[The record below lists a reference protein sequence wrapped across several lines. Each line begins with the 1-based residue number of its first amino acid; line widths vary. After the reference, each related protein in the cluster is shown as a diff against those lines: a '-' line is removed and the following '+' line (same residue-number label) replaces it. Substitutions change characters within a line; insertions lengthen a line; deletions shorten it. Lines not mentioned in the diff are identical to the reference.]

1 MLDYINRLLKNL
13 SIKNQGNSVHVSG
26 LPTYTFAADLQRI
39 WGTQRIIK
47 HMFSN
52 MSSSGLTM
60 LNFFLPDLIYMLGR
74 MRQESGMRTSKR
86 LIIRLT
92 ELLLEETWMK
102 STTVENPSIL
112 NFKKLENFNVKP
124 FPYQMDFLNTYNTTV
139 PAYRLQG
146 YVLAAGAGAG
156 KAQPLYSLVK
166 VPGGWKRMGDMSVG
180 DVVSTPDG
188 KIANVIGVYPQGKR
202 PVYRLTFQD
211 GRQVDADYDHLW
223 KVTVDDK
230 DEGRDCKVTKLMR
243 THEILARIEA
253 RKGNPRIY
261 VPLMQADPGVEIPS
275 LLDPYLLGAL
285 IGDGTTGENAVHLSS
300 ADAFI
305 VDEIRRLL
313 PDDLDIKHASG
324 YDYRITGL
332 PGPSSNAVVSA
343 LRKMGLAGKRSW
355 EKFIPQEY
363 MGASVAQ
370 RLALLQGLMDTDGTV
385 DAHSSASFC
394 TTSERLAYQVQD
406 LVRSLGWMAKISV
419 KKSPKYVYN
428 GEIRHGM
435 DAYQVHIRSDKP
447 SDLFRLPRKKERCND
462 DGQYCAD
469 LGLAIRTVEFIGED
483 FTQCIMIDHPD
494 HLYITD
500 NYTVTHNTLN
510 FLMLAHCLE
519 ADTIIGLAPKNTMRA
534 AWEKDLTKHVRDD
547 KIKDAY
553 WSDEHKVQDINR
565 SDKYFFL
572 HYEAIDQLVDVMKHR
587 KRTSKRV
594 VIAVDESHNLNDLS
608 AARTRKLVEYVRL
621 LRQNMVEVHVV
632 FMSGTPIKQMGA
644 EMIPCLNCIDPMF
657 DRYAEERFRAIYGLT
672 SSRANDILRARIGNM
687 MHIVPREAYRKEKVK
702 PIDVPVKIPNG
713 KNYTLNSIRDLM
725 AIYVSDRAKYYKD
738 NMASFIATY
747 EEGLRLY
754 AATMRTP
761 GERADFEKYKS
772 FVAIIRKRYDPVA
785 HKEMAMYCNAF
796 EERRIMPV
804 LPRDLKLRFKDA
816 KSVVKYVA
824 LKIQGEALANVL
836 GVARIRCHVD
846 MLEHIDFD
854 TYIDNAEGKTLIFS
868 SYVPV
873 VEKLTGMLSSAGF
886 NPEPI
891 YGATNKNINAILQ
904 RLEKDPDVNPAVAT
918 YDSLAE
924 GVPMLMCNTE
934 LLLNAPW
941 RSSDEIQAISRI
953 DRVGQ
958 TLPVAVFRF
967 YLDTGDEP
975 NVSTRSQEIM
985 ELSRALVAEIL
996 GIEDSPKGAEAT
1008 QMVLAMEGYSFE
1020 DEMPQTLIEEAF
1032 DAVPSTKS
1040 SYADW

>member
-156 KAQPLYSLVK
+156 K
-166 VPGGWKRMGDMSVG
+166 
-180 DVVSTPDG
+180 
-188 KIANVIGVYPQGKR
+188 
-202 PVYRLTFQD
+202 
-211 GRQVDADYDHLW
+211 
-223 KVTVDDK
+223 
-230 DEGRDCKVTKLMR
+230 
-243 THEILARIEA
+243 
-253 RKGNPRIY
+253 
-261 VPLMQADPGVEIPS
+261 
-275 LLDPYLLGAL
+275 
-285 IGDGTTGENAVHLSS
+285 
-300 ADAFI
+300 
-305 VDEIRRLL
+305 
-313 PDDLDIKHASG
+313 
-324 YDYRITGL
+324 
-332 PGPSSNAVVSA
+332 
-343 LRKMGLAGKRSW
+343 
-355 EKFIPQEY
+355 
-363 MGASVAQ
+363 
-370 RLALLQGLMDTDGTV
+370 
-385 DAHSSASFC
+385 
-394 TTSERLAYQVQD
+394 
-406 LVRSLGWMAKISV
+406 
-419 KKSPKYVYN
+419 
-428 GEIRHGM
+428 
-435 DAYQVHIRSDKP
+435 
-447 SDLFRLPRKKERCND
+447 
-462 DGQYCAD
+462 
-469 LGLAIRTVEFIGED
+469 
-483 FTQCIMIDHPD
+483 
-494 HLYITD
+494 
-500 NYTVTHNTLN
+500 TLN

-553 WSDEHKVQDINR
+553 WSDEHKVQDISR

-587 KRTSKRV
+587 KRASKRV

>member
-156 KAQPLYSLVK
+156 K
-166 VPGGWKRMGDMSVG
+166 
-180 DVVSTPDG
+180 
-188 KIANVIGVYPQGKR
+188 
-202 PVYRLTFQD
+202 
-211 GRQVDADYDHLW
+211 
-223 KVTVDDK
+223 
-230 DEGRDCKVTKLMR
+230 
-243 THEILARIEA
+243 
-253 RKGNPRIY
+253 
-261 VPLMQADPGVEIPS
+261 
-275 LLDPYLLGAL
+275 
-285 IGDGTTGENAVHLSS
+285 
-300 ADAFI
+300 
-305 VDEIRRLL
+305 
-313 PDDLDIKHASG
+313 
-324 YDYRITGL
+324 
-332 PGPSSNAVVSA
+332 
-343 LRKMGLAGKRSW
+343 
-355 EKFIPQEY
+355 
-363 MGASVAQ
+363 
-370 RLALLQGLMDTDGTV
+370 
-385 DAHSSASFC
+385 
-394 TTSERLAYQVQD
+394 
-406 LVRSLGWMAKISV
+406 
-419 KKSPKYVYN
+419 
-428 GEIRHGM
+428 
-435 DAYQVHIRSDKP
+435 
-447 SDLFRLPRKKERCND
+447 
-462 DGQYCAD
+462 
-469 LGLAIRTVEFIGED
+469 
-483 FTQCIMIDHPD
+483 
-494 HLYITD
+494 
-500 NYTVTHNTLN
+500 TLN

-553 WSDEHKVQDINR
+553 WSDEHKVQDISR

-587 KRTSKRV
+587 KRASKRV

-761 GERADFEKYKS
+761 GERADFDKYKS

>member
-102 STTVENPSIL
+102 STIVENPSIL

-156 KAQPLYSLVK
+156 K
-166 VPGGWKRMGDMSVG
+166 
-180 DVVSTPDG
+180 
-188 KIANVIGVYPQGKR
+188 
-202 PVYRLTFQD
+202 
-211 GRQVDADYDHLW
+211 
-223 KVTVDDK
+223 
-230 DEGRDCKVTKLMR
+230 
-243 THEILARIEA
+243 
-253 RKGNPRIY
+253 
-261 VPLMQADPGVEIPS
+261 
-275 LLDPYLLGAL
+275 
-285 IGDGTTGENAVHLSS
+285 
-300 ADAFI
+300 
-305 VDEIRRLL
+305 
-313 PDDLDIKHASG
+313 
-324 YDYRITGL
+324 
-332 PGPSSNAVVSA
+332 
-343 LRKMGLAGKRSW
+343 
-355 EKFIPQEY
+355 
-363 MGASVAQ
+363 
-370 RLALLQGLMDTDGTV
+370 
-385 DAHSSASFC
+385 
-394 TTSERLAYQVQD
+394 
-406 LVRSLGWMAKISV
+406 
-419 KKSPKYVYN
+419 
-428 GEIRHGM
+428 
-435 DAYQVHIRSDKP
+435 
-447 SDLFRLPRKKERCND
+447 
-462 DGQYCAD
+462 
-469 LGLAIRTVEFIGED
+469 
-483 FTQCIMIDHPD
+483 
-494 HLYITD
+494 
-500 NYTVTHNTLN
+500 TLN

>member
-102 STTVENPSIL
+102 STIVENPSIL

-156 KAQPLYSLVK
+156 K
-166 VPGGWKRMGDMSVG
+166 
-180 DVVSTPDG
+180 
-188 KIANVIGVYPQGKR
+188 
-202 PVYRLTFQD
+202 
-211 GRQVDADYDHLW
+211 
-223 KVTVDDK
+223 
-230 DEGRDCKVTKLMR
+230 
-243 THEILARIEA
+243 
-253 RKGNPRIY
+253 
-261 VPLMQADPGVEIPS
+261 
-275 LLDPYLLGAL
+275 
-285 IGDGTTGENAVHLSS
+285 
-300 ADAFI
+300 
-305 VDEIRRLL
+305 
-313 PDDLDIKHASG
+313 
-324 YDYRITGL
+324 
-332 PGPSSNAVVSA
+332 
-343 LRKMGLAGKRSW
+343 
-355 EKFIPQEY
+355 
-363 MGASVAQ
+363 
-370 RLALLQGLMDTDGTV
+370 
-385 DAHSSASFC
+385 
-394 TTSERLAYQVQD
+394 
-406 LVRSLGWMAKISV
+406 
-419 KKSPKYVYN
+419 
-428 GEIRHGM
+428 
-435 DAYQVHIRSDKP
+435 
-447 SDLFRLPRKKERCND
+447 
-462 DGQYCAD
+462 
-469 LGLAIRTVEFIGED
+469 
-483 FTQCIMIDHPD
+483 
-494 HLYITD
+494 
-500 NYTVTHNTLN
+500 TLN

-754 AATMRTP
+754 AVTMRTP

>member
-102 STTVENPSIL
+102 STTVENPPIL

-156 KAQPLYSLVK
+156 K
-166 VPGGWKRMGDMSVG
+166 
-180 DVVSTPDG
+180 
-188 KIANVIGVYPQGKR
+188 
-202 PVYRLTFQD
+202 
-211 GRQVDADYDHLW
+211 
-223 KVTVDDK
+223 
-230 DEGRDCKVTKLMR
+230 
-243 THEILARIEA
+243 
-253 RKGNPRIY
+253 
-261 VPLMQADPGVEIPS
+261 
-275 LLDPYLLGAL
+275 
-285 IGDGTTGENAVHLSS
+285 
-300 ADAFI
+300 
-305 VDEIRRLL
+305 
-313 PDDLDIKHASG
+313 
-324 YDYRITGL
+324 
-332 PGPSSNAVVSA
+332 
-343 LRKMGLAGKRSW
+343 
-355 EKFIPQEY
+355 
-363 MGASVAQ
+363 
-370 RLALLQGLMDTDGTV
+370 
-385 DAHSSASFC
+385 
-394 TTSERLAYQVQD
+394 
-406 LVRSLGWMAKISV
+406 
-419 KKSPKYVYN
+419 
-428 GEIRHGM
+428 
-435 DAYQVHIRSDKP
+435 
-447 SDLFRLPRKKERCND
+447 
-462 DGQYCAD
+462 
-469 LGLAIRTVEFIGED
+469 
-483 FTQCIMIDHPD
+483 
-494 HLYITD
+494 
-500 NYTVTHNTLN
+500 TLN

-553 WSDEHKVQDINR
+553 WSDEHKVQDISR

-587 KRTSKRV
+587 KRASKRV

-761 GERADFEKYKS
+761 GERADFDKYKS

>member
-102 STTVENPSIL
+102 STIVENPSIL

-156 KAQPLYSLVK
+156 K
-166 VPGGWKRMGDMSVG
+166 
-180 DVVSTPDG
+180 
-188 KIANVIGVYPQGKR
+188 
-202 PVYRLTFQD
+202 
-211 GRQVDADYDHLW
+211 
-223 KVTVDDK
+223 
-230 DEGRDCKVTKLMR
+230 
-243 THEILARIEA
+243 
-253 RKGNPRIY
+253 
-261 VPLMQADPGVEIPS
+261 
-275 LLDPYLLGAL
+275 
-285 IGDGTTGENAVHLSS
+285 
-300 ADAFI
+300 
-305 VDEIRRLL
+305 
-313 PDDLDIKHASG
+313 
-324 YDYRITGL
+324 
-332 PGPSSNAVVSA
+332 
-343 LRKMGLAGKRSW
+343 
-355 EKFIPQEY
+355 
-363 MGASVAQ
+363 
-370 RLALLQGLMDTDGTV
+370 
-385 DAHSSASFC
+385 
-394 TTSERLAYQVQD
+394 
-406 LVRSLGWMAKISV
+406 
-419 KKSPKYVYN
+419 
-428 GEIRHGM
+428 
-435 DAYQVHIRSDKP
+435 
-447 SDLFRLPRKKERCND
+447 
-462 DGQYCAD
+462 
-469 LGLAIRTVEFIGED
+469 
-483 FTQCIMIDHPD
+483 
-494 HLYITD
+494 
-500 NYTVTHNTLN
+500 TLN

-547 KIKDAY
+547 KIKNAY

>member
-13 SIKNQGNSVHVSG
+13 TIKNQGNSVHVSG

-60 LNFFLPDLIYMLGR
+60 LNFFLPDLMYMLGR

-86 LIIRLT
+86 LIIRLM
-92 ELLLEETWMK
+92 ELILEESWMK
-102 STTVENPSIL
+102 STTIENPSIL
-112 NFKKLENFNVKP
+112 NFKKLDNFRVKP
-124 FPYQMDFLNTYNTTV
+124 FPYQMDFLTTYNTTV

-156 KAQPLYSLVK
+156 K
-166 VPGGWKRMGDMSVG
+166 
-180 DVVSTPDG
+180 
-188 KIANVIGVYPQGKR
+188 
-202 PVYRLTFQD
+202 
-211 GRQVDADYDHLW
+211 
-223 KVTVDDK
+223 
-230 DEGRDCKVTKLMR
+230 
-243 THEILARIEA
+243 
-253 RKGNPRIY
+253 
-261 VPLMQADPGVEIPS
+261 
-275 LLDPYLLGAL
+275 
-285 IGDGTTGENAVHLSS
+285 
-300 ADAFI
+300 
-305 VDEIRRLL
+305 
-313 PDDLDIKHASG
+313 
-324 YDYRITGL
+324 
-332 PGPSSNAVVSA
+332 
-343 LRKMGLAGKRSW
+343 
-355 EKFIPQEY
+355 
-363 MGASVAQ
+363 
-370 RLALLQGLMDTDGTV
+370 
-385 DAHSSASFC
+385 
-394 TTSERLAYQVQD
+394 
-406 LVRSLGWMAKISV
+406 
-419 KKSPKYVYN
+419 
-428 GEIRHGM
+428 
-435 DAYQVHIRSDKP
+435 
-447 SDLFRLPRKKERCND
+447 
-462 DGQYCAD
+462 
-469 LGLAIRTVEFIGED
+469 
-483 FTQCIMIDHPD
+483 
-494 HLYITD
+494 
-500 NYTVTHNTLN
+500 TLN

-519 ADTIIGLAPKNTMRA
+519 ADTIIGLSPKNVMRA
-534 AWEKDLTKHVRDD
+534 AWERDLNKYVIDD
-547 KIKDAY
+547 KISSAY
-553 WSDEHKVQDINR
+553 WSDEHKVQDLNR

-572 HYEAIDQLVDVMKHR
+572 HYEAIDQLVDVMKLR
-587 KRTSKRV
+587 KKGSKRV

-608 AARTRKLVEYVRL
+608 AARTRKLVEYVKL
-621 LRQNMVEVHVV
+621 MRQNMIEVHVV

-687 MHIVPREAYRKEKVK
+687 MHLVPREAYRKEKVK

-738 NMASFIATY
+738 NMASFVATY
-747 EEGLRLY
+747 EEGLRMY

-761 GERADFEKYKS
+761 GERADFDKYKS

-796 EERRIMPV
+796 EERRIMPI
-804 LPRDLKLRFKDA
+804 LPRDLKVRFKDA

-846 MLEHIDFD
+846 MIDHIDFD
-854 TYIDNAEGKTLIFS
+854 QYIDNAEGKTLIFS

-873 VEKLTGMLSSAGF
+873 VEKLTGMLGAAGF
-886 NPEPI
+886 KPEPI

-1020 DEMPQTLIEEAF
+1020 DEMPQTLVEEAF

-1040 SYADW
+1040 SYDGW

>member
-52 MSSSGLTM
+52 ISSSGLTM

-102 STTVENPSIL
+102 STTVANPSIL

-156 KAQPLYSLVK
+156 K
-166 VPGGWKRMGDMSVG
+166 
-180 DVVSTPDG
+180 
-188 KIANVIGVYPQGKR
+188 
-202 PVYRLTFQD
+202 
-211 GRQVDADYDHLW
+211 
-223 KVTVDDK
+223 
-230 DEGRDCKVTKLMR
+230 
-243 THEILARIEA
+243 
-253 RKGNPRIY
+253 
-261 VPLMQADPGVEIPS
+261 
-275 LLDPYLLGAL
+275 
-285 IGDGTTGENAVHLSS
+285 
-300 ADAFI
+300 
-305 VDEIRRLL
+305 
-313 PDDLDIKHASG
+313 
-324 YDYRITGL
+324 
-332 PGPSSNAVVSA
+332 
-343 LRKMGLAGKRSW
+343 
-355 EKFIPQEY
+355 
-363 MGASVAQ
+363 
-370 RLALLQGLMDTDGTV
+370 
-385 DAHSSASFC
+385 
-394 TTSERLAYQVQD
+394 
-406 LVRSLGWMAKISV
+406 
-419 KKSPKYVYN
+419 
-428 GEIRHGM
+428 
-435 DAYQVHIRSDKP
+435 
-447 SDLFRLPRKKERCND
+447 
-462 DGQYCAD
+462 
-469 LGLAIRTVEFIGED
+469 
-483 FTQCIMIDHPD
+483 
-494 HLYITD
+494 
-500 NYTVTHNTLN
+500 TLN

-519 ADTIIGLAPKNTMRA
+519 ADTIIAVAPKNTMRA
-534 AWEKDLTKHVRDD
+534 AWEKDLTKHVKDD

-553 WSDEHKVQDINR
+553 WSDDDKVQDITR

-587 KRTSKRV
+587 KRASKRV

-608 AARTRKLVEYVRL
+608 AARTRKLVEYVKL
-621 LRQNMVEVHVV
+621 MRQNMIEVHVV

-687 MHIVPREAYRKEKVK
+687 MHIVPREAYRKEKVQ

-804 LPRDLKLRFKDA
+804 LPRDLKYRFKDA

-846 MLEHIDFD
+846 MLAHIDFD
-854 TYIDNAEGKTLIFS
+854 TYIDGAEGKTLIFS

-873 VEKLTGMLSSAGF
+873 VEKLTEMLSSAGF
-886 NPEPI
+886 KPEPI

-1020 DEMPQTLIEEAF
+1020 DELPQALVEEAF

-1040 SYADW
+1040 SYSDW

>member
-102 STTVENPSIL
+102 STIVENPSIL

-156 KAQPLYSLVK
+156 K
-166 VPGGWKRMGDMSVG
+166 
-180 DVVSTPDG
+180 
-188 KIANVIGVYPQGKR
+188 
-202 PVYRLTFQD
+202 
-211 GRQVDADYDHLW
+211 
-223 KVTVDDK
+223 
-230 DEGRDCKVTKLMR
+230 
-243 THEILARIEA
+243 
-253 RKGNPRIY
+253 
-261 VPLMQADPGVEIPS
+261 
-275 LLDPYLLGAL
+275 
-285 IGDGTTGENAVHLSS
+285 
-300 ADAFI
+300 
-305 VDEIRRLL
+305 
-313 PDDLDIKHASG
+313 
-324 YDYRITGL
+324 
-332 PGPSSNAVVSA
+332 
-343 LRKMGLAGKRSW
+343 
-355 EKFIPQEY
+355 
-363 MGASVAQ
+363 
-370 RLALLQGLMDTDGTV
+370 
-385 DAHSSASFC
+385 
-394 TTSERLAYQVQD
+394 
-406 LVRSLGWMAKISV
+406 
-419 KKSPKYVYN
+419 
-428 GEIRHGM
+428 
-435 DAYQVHIRSDKP
+435 
-447 SDLFRLPRKKERCND
+447 
-462 DGQYCAD
+462 
-469 LGLAIRTVEFIGED
+469 
-483 FTQCIMIDHPD
+483 
-494 HLYITD
+494 
-500 NYTVTHNTLN
+500 TLN

-1040 SYADW
+1040 SYAAW